1 MSFLQVYKSTAAV
14 GLSVNSNPGAHIS
27 MEIVLAH
34 LTLLHRSGHHRVQD
48 LQSTRA
54 GVDHF
59 GTCWVICLLQH
70 KNLEATST
78 CGCSAQ
84 PTDKQQPFLPLC
96 LLLSDFIERFIICG
110 RSGERSRFANQRQ
123 EKSPQYPSGLSVRS
137 CIFSPQRWVPV
148 VSLRAVVRC
157 PADLGKFSNTPNGA
171 EGAQLS
177 CSCQSPNPG
186 CLCSGELP
194 VKQIY
199 MSRTAAA
206 TWIWD
211 EPLWSYTL
219 DYLSQGC
226 RGTMGEPGSELCWR
240 EET

>member
-137 CIFSPQRWVPV
+137 YSLHKDGCLWCLCVQWLSLQRGAA
-148 VSLRAVVRC
+148 RE
-157 PADLGKFSNTPNGA
+157 ADLYVQN
-171 EGAQLS
+171 
-177 CSCQSPNPG
+177 CC
-186 CLCSGELP
+186 C
-194 VKQIY
+194 Y
-199 MSRTAAA
+199 
-206 TWIWD
+206 
-211 EPLWSYTL
+211 L
-219 DYLSQGC
+219 DLG
-226 RGTMGEPGSELCWR
+226 
-240 EET
+240 